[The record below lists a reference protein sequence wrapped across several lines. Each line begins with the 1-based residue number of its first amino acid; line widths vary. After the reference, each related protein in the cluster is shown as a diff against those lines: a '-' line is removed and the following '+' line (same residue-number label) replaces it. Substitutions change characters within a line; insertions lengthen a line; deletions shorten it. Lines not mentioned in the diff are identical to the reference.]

1 MNICNENNVNNDNNM
16 GDEEDIIDIKDM
28 FMLLL
33 DYIIKTQSNNHKKL
47 NNGNLQKKISLM
59 GGVSNVES
67 LQNSLK
73 DSFNDTLYQTGE
85 HIHKLIHKHK
95 ADIYNHQ
102 ICKTDIDNVIA
113 IINND
118 PTHNLYTNVN
128 ISFKFM
134 MTTIGNIFNYVFLN
148 ILPRISMMNSLYAV
162 LYQAAFLNEL
172 DVLQHYSKIIQLP
185 LMYRL
190 IYSFYKDERQPPPQT
205 EKIRRLV
212 DRLCRSRNDKDID
225 TICEIAI
232 KLDLQNLEE
241 LNSIYWLLSD
251 KRKFTYEFY
260 IIIIIGLYVVGKC
273 RGINKENVKLNAKLF
288 ENLFMS
294 YYMISVN
301 TLLTI

>member
-1 MNICNENNVNNDNNM
+1 M
-16 GDEEDIIDIKDM
+16 
-28 FMLLL
+28 
-33 DYIIKTQSNNHKKL
+33 H
-47 NNGNLQKKISLM
+47 
-59 GGVSNVES
+59 
-67 LQNSLK
+67 
-73 DSFNDTLYQTGE
+73 QTGE

-95 ADIYNHQ
+95 EDIYNHQ

-134 MTTIGNIFNYVFLN
+134 MTVIGNIFNYVFLN
-148 ILPRISMMNSLYAV
+148 ILPRISMMDSLYAV

-172 DVLQHYSKIIQLP
+172 DVLQHYFKIIQLP

-190 IYSFYKDERQPPPQT
+190 IYSFYKDERQPPPQPPHQT

-212 DRLCRSRNDKDID
+212 DRLCRSGNDKDID
-225 TICEIAI
+225 TICEIAV

-241 LNSIYWLLSD
+241 LNSIYWLLND

-260 IIIIIGLYVVGKC
+260 VIIIIGLYVVGKC
-273 RGINKENVKLNAKLF
+273 KGINKENVKLNAKLF
-288 ENLFMS
+288 GKPIYELLYDFRQ
-294 YYMISVN
+294 YVVN
-301 TLLTI
+301 DIKDLNVALCTDTFDNFNKLYGKEINQCLKNFLCTIHK